1 MAKKSV
7 ASTNVSIGA
16 NLSGLKRGLKIAGN
30 SLKKFGASAKR
41 IGGNITRNVT
51 LPFAAAG
58 AAGVKMAT
66 DLETSFS
73 KIENLVGIT
82 GKALDDF
89 KTSVKGVSAVTGQ
102 SQQALSEALFTVASA
117 GLRGAEA
124 TEVLERSAKA
134 SAIGLGDTQQ
144 IAQALTG
151 VLQAYSK
158 EGLTAAEATDT
169 LTAIVRE
176 GNLEAESLAPT
187 LGRIV
192 GIGSQLGISFQELGA
207 NIATFTRLGV
217 PAEEAVVGLRGVM
230 TSFLK
235 PTQDA
240 EKALAT
246 IGLTSEDLR
255 NKVGEEGLQ
264 STLAFLTESFKGN
277 DEALVSVFGN
287 VRALSTV
294 LGTAGAQG
302 EAYADVLNNISNS
315 TGIVD
320 DGFKNVSQTS
330 GFKFQQTLNSL
341 RNAGI
346 ELGAALLPL
355 VTKIANFLTR
365 AINGFRNLSTTTKTV
380 ILTLTALVAA
390 SGPIMT
396 AIGFISAAAGVL
408 IPAISALISAL
419 LTPVGLVVAGI
430 VLLIGLTIKFWDEI
444 RPILVKTINFF
455 IDLYNESMF
464 FRGAIQYVILSFKNF
479 WTVIKAV
486 FNGLIE
492 YLKSVKDF
500 WVAVFTGDWEG
511 IKRALKRGLDS
522 VLDTVDET
530 IAGVKDNFDDAL
542 ENTFTPKEKVE
553 FVTEEGVQKGI
564 DKITEPVKKA
574 WAKLTGMF
582 TFGGGAGTSTG
593 GGGDGTSTGGGG
605 GEGLP
610 NLDPSALED
619 YMYSDEDAE
628 KTTSNLSKVGLAWKQ
643 YSVQVQA
650 NAEMAA
656 QAITNMVDGIIH
668 EGIMRLGESLITGQ
682 SAFEGFGVFVLGAF
696 ASTAEQLGKMAL
708 SIGFTVDAIKAAL
721 ATMSGPVAIAA
732 GVALLALAG
741 AARGKMKQIAAN
753 KDQVKLAKGGLAYGE
768 TLAVVGD
775 NPNAR
780 MDPEVIAPLS
790 KLQGM
795 LGKANGGAVEVY
807 GRISGQDILLSSEKA
822 GRVRTRYRGF

>member
-16 NLSGLKRGLKIAGN
+16 NLSGLKRGLKIASN

-89 KTSVKGVSAVTGQ
+89 KNSVKGVSAATGQ

-464 FRGAIQYVILSFKNF
+464 FRGAINLVILSFKNF
-479 WTVIKAV
+479 WTIGSAV
-486 FNGLIE
+486 FKAFTSSLKAIGKILIGAFTFDRSLVEEGLRDI
-492 YLKSVKDF
+492 KD
-500 WVAVFTGDWEG
+500 AVF
-511 IKRALKRGLDS
+511 DS
-522 VLDTVDET
+522 VDDIVNG
-530 IAGVKDNFDDAL
+530 IKDNFDDAI
-542 ENTFTPKEKVE
+542 EDTFTPKEKIE
-553 FVTEEGVQKGI
+553 FVTEEGLQKGI
-564 DKITEPVKKA
+564 DNITEPVKKA

-582 TFGGGAGTSTG
+582 TFAGGA
-593 GGGDGTSTGGGG
+593 GTSTGGGG

-656 QAITNMVDGIIH
+656 QAITNMVDSIIH

-696 ASTAEQLGKMAL
+696 ASTAEQLGKMAI
-708 SIGFTVDAIKAAL
+708 SIGFTVSAIQKAL
-721 ATMSGPVAIAA
+721 ASMSGPVAVAA

-753 KDQVKLAKGGLAYGE
+753 QQQVKLAKGGLAYGE

-795 LGKANGGAVEVY
+795 LGKSNGGAVEVY

>member
-1 MAKKSV
+1 MEKRGV
-7 ASTNVSIGA
+7 ASTNISIGA
-16 NLSGLKRGLKIAGN
+16 NLSGLRRGLKIAGN
-30 SLKKFGASAKR
+30 SLKRFGASAKR
-41 IGGNITRNVT
+41 IGSNITRNVSV
-51 LPFAAAG
+51 PVAAAG

-89 KTSVKGVSAVTGQ
+89 KTSVKGVSAATGQ

-158 EGLTAAEATDT
+158 ENLTAAEATDT

-192 GIGSQLGISFQELGA
+192 GIGSQLGISFKELGA

-355 VTKIANFLTR
+355 VTKIAQFITK
-365 AINGFRNLSTTTKTV
+365 AINSFRDLSSETKTA
-380 ILTLTALVAA
+380 ILTITALVAA

-396 AIGFISAAAGVL
+396 GIGMISAVIG
-408 IPAISALISAL
+408 ALPS
-419 LTPVGLVVAGI
+419 PVGLVIGAI

-444 RPILVKTINFF
+444 RPVLVKTINYF
-455 IDLYNESMF
+455 IDLYNESAV
-464 FRGAIQYVILSFKNF
+464 FRYMLQSIILPIKNLWVIG
-479 WTVIKAV
+479 KAV
-486 FNGLIE
+486 FDNFITALTTLG
-492 YLKSVKDF
+492 KF
-500 WVAVFTGDWEG
+500 WVGVFTFDKAK
-511 IKRALKRGLDS
+511 IKEALNDAANL
-522 VLDTVDET
+522 VYNTVDD
-530 IAGVKDNFDDAL
+530 IADGIQDNIQGAI
-542 ENTFTPKEKVE
+542 EEVFTPKEKIE
-553 FVTEEGVQKGI
+553 FVTEEGLQKGI
-564 DKITEPVKKA
+564 DNITEPVKKA

-582 TFGGGAGTSTG
+582 TFAGGAGTSTP
-593 GGGDGTSTGGGG
+593 STTTT
-605 GEGLP
+605 ETT
-610 NLDPSALED
+610 
-619 YMYSDEDAE
+619 EDAGVTE
-628 KTTSNLSKVGLAWKQ
+628 EQVTTTQDRLSKMALAWQQ

-656 QAITNMVDGIIH
+656 QAITNMVDSIIH

-696 ASTAEQLGKMAL
+696 ASTAEQLGKMAI
-708 SIGFTVDAIKAAL
+708 SIGFTVSAIQKAL
-721 ATMSGPVAIAA
+721 ASMSGPVAVAA

-753 KDQVKLAKGGLAYGE
+753 QQQVKLAKGGLAYGE

-795 LGKANGGAVEVY
+795 LGKSNGGAVEVY

>member
-1 MAKKSV
+1 MAKRSV

-89 KTSVKGVSAVTGQ
+89 KTSVKGVSAATGQ

-365 AINGFRNLSTTTKTV
+365 AINGFRDLSTETKTI
-380 ILTLTALVAA
+380 ILTLTAVLAA

-396 AIGFISAAAGVL
+396 AIGFIATA
-408 IPAISALISAL
+408 IPMIIS
-419 LTPVGLVVAGI
+419 PVGLIIAGI
-430 VLLIGLTIKFWDEI
+430 VAATFAVIKFWDVI

-455 IDLYNESMF
+455 IDLYNENML
-464 FRGAIQYVILSFKNF
+464 FRAAINAVILSFKNL
-479 WTVIKAV
+479 WTIGSAI
-486 FNGLIE
+486 FNSFTS
-492 YLKSVKDF
+492 SVKAIAKILIGAFTFNLDKVKEGLSDIKDAAF
-500 WVAVFTGDWEG
+500 GAVDDIVTGIRDN
-511 IKRALKRGLDS
+511 
-522 VLDTVDET
+522 LDT
-530 IAGVKDNFDDAL
+530 AL
-542 ENTFTPKEKVE
+542 ENTFTPKEKIE
-553 FVTEEGVQKGI
+553 FVTEEGLQKGI
-564 DKITEPVKKA
+564 DNITEPVKKA

-582 TFGGGAGTSTG
+582 TFSGGA
-593 GGGDGTSTGGGG
+593 GTSTGGGG

-643 YSVQVQA
+643 YSVQVAQ
-650 NAEMAA
+650 NAEAAA
-656 QAITNMVDGIIH
+656 QAITGMADTVIQ
-668 EGIMRLGESLITGQ
+668 EGIMRLGESLVTGK
-682 SAFEGFGVFVLGAF
+682 SAFEGFGVFLLATF
-696 ASTAEQLGKMAL
+696 ANTAEQLGKLAISVGFAVDGIRKAL
-708 SIGFTVDAIKAAL
+708 
-721 ATMSGPVAIAA
+721 MSMNPAVAVAA
-732 GVALLALAG
+732 GIALLALAG
-741 AARGKMKQIAAN
+741 AARGRMKQIAAN

-795 LGKANGGAVEVY
+795 LGKSNGGAVEVY

>member
-30 SLKKFGASAKR
+30 SLKKFGAQAKR

-89 KTSVKGVSAVTGQ
+89 KNSVKGVSAATGQ

-320 DGFKNVSQTS
+320 DGFKNVSETS

-355 VTKIANFLTR
+355 VTKIADFITE
-365 AINGFRNLSTTTKTV
+365 AINKFTDLSTETKTA
-380 ILTLTALVAA
+380 ILTITALVAA

-396 AIGFISAAAGVL
+396 GIGMISAVIG
-408 IPAISALISAL
+408 AL
-419 LTPVGLVVAGI
+419 LSPVGLVVGAI

-444 RPILVKTINFF
+444 RPVLVKTINYF
-455 IDLYNESMF
+455 IDLYNESML
-464 FRGAIQYVILSFKNF
+464 FRYMLQSIILPIKNLWVIG
-479 WTVIKAV
+479 KAV
-486 FNGLIE
+486 FDNFITALTTLG
-492 YLKSVKDF
+492 KF
-500 WVAVFTGDWEG
+500 WVGVFTFDKAKIKEALRDAANLVYNSVDDIADGIQENIEG
-511 IKRALKRGLDS
+511 AIED
-522 VLDTVDET
+522 V
-530 IAGVKDNFDDAL
+530 
-542 ENTFTPKEKVE
+542 FTPKEKIE
-553 FVTEEGVQKGI
+553 FVTEEGLQNGI
-564 DKITEPVKKA
+564 DNITEPVKKA

-582 TFGGGAGTSTG
+582 TFTG
-593 GGGDGTSTGGGG
+593 GGTPKIPKTPKTPKDPKDPKDPDPNGTT
-605 GEGLP
+605 
-610 NLDPSALED
+610 
-619 YMYSDEDAE
+619 E
-628 KTTSNLSKVGLAWKQ
+628 KKLTKLQLAWKQ
-643 YSVQVQA
+643 YAVQVKA
-650 NAEMAA
+650 NAEQAA
-656 QAITNMVDGIIH
+656 QAITGMTDTVLA
-668 EGIMRLGESLITGQ
+668 EGIMRLGEGLVTGK
-682 SAFEGFGVFVLGAF
+682 SAFEGFGVFLLSTF
-696 ASTAEQLGKMAL
+696 ASTAEQLGKLAISVGFAVEGIKKAL
-708 SIGFTVDAIKAAL
+708 ESLQPG
-721 ATMSGPVAIAA
+721 VAIAA

>member
-1 MAKKSV
+1 MAKRSV
-7 ASTNVSIGA
+7 ASTNISIGA

-30 SLKKFGASAKR
+30 SLKRFGASAKR
-41 IGGNITRNVT
+41 IGSNITRNVT

-365 AINGFRNLSTTTKTV
+365 AINGFRDLSTETKTV
-380 ILTLTALVAA
+380 ILTLTAVLAA

-396 AIGFISAAAGVL
+396 AIGFIATA
-408 IPAISALISAL
+408 IPMIIS
-419 LTPVGLVVAGI
+419 PVGLIIAGI
-430 VLLIGLTIKFWDEI
+430 IAATFAVIKFWDVI
-444 RPILVKTINFF
+444 RPVLVKTINFF
-455 IDLYNESMF
+455 IDLYNENML
-464 FRGAIQYVILSFKNF
+464 FRAAINAVILSFKNL
-479 WTVIKAV
+479 WTIGSAIFKSFTSSIKAIGKILIGAFT
-486 FNGLIE
+486 FNADKVKEGLNDI
-492 YLKSVKDF
+492 KDAAF
-500 WVAVFTGDWEG
+500 GAVDDIVTG
-511 IKRALKRGLDS
+511 IKDN
-522 VLDTVDET
+522 LDT
-530 IAGVKDNFDDAL
+530 AL
-542 ENTFTPKEKVE
+542 ENTFTPKEKID
-553 FVTEEGVQKGI
+553 FVTEEGLQKGI
-564 DKITEPVKKA
+564 DNITEPVKKA
-574 WAKLTGMF
+574 WSKLTGMF
-582 TFGGGAGTSTG
+582 TFAGGA
-593 GGGDGTSTGGGG
+593 GTSTGGGG

-628 KTTSNLSKVGLAWKQ
+628 KTTSNLSKVGLAWQQ

-656 QAITNMVDGIIH
+656 QAITNMVDSIIH

>member
-30 SLKKFGASAKR
+30 SLKKFGAQAKR

-89 KTSVKGVSAVTGQ
+89 KNSVKGVSAVTGQ

-158 EGLTAAEATDT
+158 ENLTAAEATDT

-192 GIGSQLGISFQELGA
+192 GIGSQLGISFKELGA

-365 AINGFRNLSTTTKTV
+365 AINGFRDLSTETKTI
-380 ILTLTALVAA
+380 ILTLTAVLAA

-396 AIGFISAAAGVL
+396 AIGFIATA
-408 IPAISALISAL
+408 IPMIIS
-419 LTPVGLVVAGI
+419 PVGLIIAGI
-430 VLLIGLTIKFWDEI
+430 VAATFAVIKFWDVI
-444 RPILVKTINFF
+444 RPVLVKTINFF
-455 IDLYNESMF
+455 IDLYNENMA
-464 FRGAIQYVILSFKNF
+464 FRGAINLVILSFKNF
-479 WTVIKAV
+479 WTIGRAV
-486 FNGLIE
+486 FEAFTTSLKAIGKILVGAFTFNRSLVEEGLSDI
-492 YLKSVKDF
+492 KD
-500 WVAVFTGDWEG
+500 AVF
-511 IKRALKRGLDS
+511 DS
-522 VLDTVDET
+522 VDDIVNG
-530 IAGVKDNFDDAL
+530 IKDNFDDAI
-542 ENTFTPKEKVE
+542 EDTFTPKEKVE

-582 TFGGGAGTSTG
+582 TFAGGAGTSTP
-593 GGGDGTSTGGGG
+593 STTTTETTEDVGVT
-605 GEGLP
+605 EEQVTTTQDRL
-610 NLDPSALED
+610 SRMALA
-619 YMYSDEDAE
+619 Y
-628 KTTSNLSKVGLAWKQ
+628 KQ
-643 YSVQVQA
+643 YAVQVQA
-650 NAEMAA
+650 NAEQAA
-656 QAITNMVDGIIH
+656 GAITNMVDSIIH
-668 EGIMRLGESLITGQ
+668 EGLMKLGEALVTGKFDFK
-682 SAFEGFGVFVLGAF
+682 SFSTFILNAF
-696 ASTAEQLGKMAL
+696 ANTAEQLGKLAI
-708 SIGFTVDAIKAAL
+708 SIGFAAKGIFEALKGKPELAILAGGAL
-721 ATMSGPVAIAA
+721 LVLA
-732 GVALLALAG
+732 GVARAQMA
-741 AARGKMKQIAAN
+741 KMAENQQ
-753 KDQVKLAKGGLAYGE
+753 QVKLAKGGLAYGE

>member
-30 SLKKFGASAKR
+30 SLKKFGAQAKR

-89 KTSVKGVSAVTGQ
+89 KNSVKGVSAATGQ

-158 EGLTAAEATDT
+158 ENLTAAEATDT

-365 AINGFRNLSTTTKTV
+365 AINGFRDLSTETKTI
-380 ILTLTALVAA
+380 ILTLTAVLAA

-396 AIGFISAAAGVL
+396 AIGFIATA
-408 IPAISALISAL
+408 IPMIIS
-419 LTPVGLVVAGI
+419 PVGLIIAGI
-430 VLLIGLTIKFWDEI
+430 IAATFAVIKFWDVI
-444 RPILVKTINFF
+444 RPVLVKTINFF
-455 IDLYNESMF
+455 IDLYNENMF
-464 FRGAIQYVILSFKNF
+464 FRGAINLVILSFKNL
-479 WTVIKAV
+479 WTIGSAIFKSFTSSIKAIGKILIGAFTFDAEKV
-486 FNGLIE
+486 KEGLSDI
-492 YLKSVKDF
+492 KDAAF
-500 WVAVFTGDWEG
+500 EAVDDTVTGIQDN
-511 IKRALKRGLDS
+511 
-522 VLDTVDET
+522 LDTA
-530 IAGVKDNFDDAL
+530 I
-542 ENTFTPKEKVE
+542 ENTFTPKAKVE

-574 WAKLTGMF
+574 WAKLTSMF
-582 TFGGGAGTSTG
+582 TFAGGAGTSTPSTTT
-593 GGGDGTSTGGGG
+593 GTTEPQDSTDPD
-605 GEGLP
+605 P
-610 NLDPSALED
+610 NGTT
-619 YMYSDEDAE
+619 E
-628 KTTSNLSKVGLAWKQ
+628 KKLTKLGMAWKQ

-650 NAEMAA
+650 NAEQAA
-656 QAITNMVDGIIH
+656 GAITGMVDTIIH
-668 EGIMRLGESLITGQ
+668 EGLMKLGEALVTGKFDFK
-682 SAFEGFGVFVLGAF
+682 SFSTFILNAF
-696 ASTAEQLGKMAL
+696 ANTAEQLGKLAI
-708 SIGFTVDAIKAAL
+708 SIGFAAKGIFEALKGKPELAILAGGAL
-721 ATMSGPVAIAA
+721 LVLA
-732 GVALLALAG
+732 GVARAQMA
-741 AARGKMKQIAAN
+741 KMAENQQ
-753 KDQVKLAKGGLAYGE
+753 QVKLAKGGLAYGE

>member
-277 DEALVSVFGN
+277 DEAIVSVFGN

-320 DGFKNVSQTS
+320 EGFKNVSQTS

-365 AINGFRNLSTTTKTV
+365 AINGFRDLSTETKTI
-380 ILTLTALVAA
+380 ILTLTAVLAA

-396 AIGFISAAAGVL
+396 AIGFIATA
-408 IPAISALISAL
+408 IPMIIS
-419 LTPVGLVVAGI
+419 PVGLIIAGI
-430 VLLIGLTIKFWDEI
+430 VAATFAVIKFWDVI
-444 RPILVKTINFF
+444 RPVLVKTINFF
-455 IDLYNESMF
+455 IDLYNENMA
-464 FRGAIQYVILSFKNF
+464 FRGAINLVILSFKNF
-479 WTVIKAV
+479 WTIGRAV
-486 FNGLIE
+486 FEAFTTSLKAIGKILVGAFTFNRSLVEEGLSDI
-492 YLKSVKDF
+492 KD
-500 WVAVFTGDWEG
+500 AVF
-511 IKRALKRGLDS
+511 DS
-522 VLDTVDET
+522 VDDIVNG
-530 IAGVKDNFDDAL
+530 IKDNFDDAI
-542 ENTFTPKEKVE
+542 EDTFTPKEKIE
-553 FVTEEGVQKGI
+553 FVTEEGLQKGI
-564 DKITEPVKKA
+564 DNITEPVKNA
-574 WAKLTGMF
+574 WKKLTGMF
-582 TFGGGAGTSTG
+582 TFSGGTPKNPKDPKDPKDKDPKDPDPNGTT
-593 GGGDGTSTGGGG
+593 
-605 GEGLP
+605 
-610 NLDPSALED
+610 
-619 YMYSDEDAE
+619 E
-628 KTTSNLSKVGLAWKQ
+628 KKLTKLAVAWKQ

-650 NAEMAA
+650 NAEQAA
-656 QAITNMVDGIIH
+656 GAITGMVDTIIH
-668 EGIMRLGESLITGQ
+668 EGLMKLGEALVTGKFDFK
-682 SAFEGFGVFVLGAF
+682 SFSTFILNAF
-696 ASTAEQLGKMAL
+696 ANTAEQLGKLAI
-708 SIGFTVDAIKAAL
+708 SIGFAAKGIFEALKGKPELAILAGGAL
-721 ATMSGPVAIAA
+721 LVLA
-732 GVALLALAG
+732 GVARAQMA
-741 AARGKMKQIAAN
+741 KMAENQQ
-753 KDQVKLAKGGLAYGE
+753 QVELAKGGLAFGE

-795 LGKANGGAVEVY
+795 LGKSNGGAVEVY